1 MKHLKIQLADRADYA
16 CRCRYLIMMV
26 LFCMLLALPFRKL
39 GAP

>member
-1 MKHLKIQLADRADYA
+1 MKQLKIQLADRADYA
-16 CRCRYLIMMV
+16 CRYLIMMV